1 MKNNIMVNNIFYWS
15 TISDVSTS
23 LAALAAIIVVV
34 KKYVT
39 VTMGASTKE
48 TDINVYHYDLYTR
61 IEQRTRS

>member
-1 MKNNIMVNNIFYWS
+1 MVNNIFNWS

-48 TDINVYHYDLYTR
+48 TDINVYLDDLYTR
-61 IEQRTRS
+61 IE